1 MLGLAA
7 SVGVRVMRVGIPVSL
22 GERGCG
28 EGGREGSFRIRVGI
42 PGRKEKPVGNF
53 LCIAELRGPV
63 DAWSTSCVRGG
74 FRGFVERE
82 AWDRN

>member
-1 MLGLAA
+1 
-7 SVGVRVMRVGIPVSL
+7 MRVGIPVSL

-28 EGGREGSFRIRVGI
+28 EGGKEQEGFGFRVGI
-42 PGRKEKPVGNF
+42 LDERKSSSATSFALQTCVVP
-53 LCIAELRGPV
+53 A
-63 DAWSTSCVRGG
+63 DAWASTSCVRGGGG